1 VASLD
6 AKIDE
11 LYQGP
16 PEGFVR
22 ARTALAKTLGREESK
37 RVKAL
42 QKPAAV
48 PWAVN
53 QVYWHARSIYD
64 RLVKSGAALRSAQIA
79 ALGGRSADVRGAS
92 QTHRQALA
100 AAVKEAQR
108 LGERAGLNPSQ
119 DALTQTLEALSL
131 AGKSAE
137 PPGRLTTLLQPAGFE
152 ALAGVALK
160 ASPAAADTRREAPI
174 AHRAK
179 SGRETLGPAERERE
193 REKRE
198 QEQEQEAAAQRQRE
212 AELRTARA
220 TLAQARRAEAN
231 ARSEWESRKRDLEA
245 AERTL
250 ARLEKP

>member
-1 VASLD
+1 VASLE

-16 PEGFVR
+16 PEGFVS

-64 RLVKSGAALRSAQIA
+64 RLMKSGAALRSAQIA
-79 ALGGRSADVRGAS
+79 ALGGRSADVPGAS

-108 LGERAGLNPSQ
+108 LGERAGVNPSQ

-137 PPGRLTTLLQPAGFE
+137 PPGRLTKLLQPAGFE

-160 ASPAAADTRREAPI
+160 ASPAAADSRRDAPT

-198 QEQEQEAAAQRQRE
+198 QEAAAQRQRE

-220 TLAQARRAEAN
+220 TLTQARRAEAD
-231 ARSEWESRKRDLEA
+231 ARSEWESRKRDLEE